1 MKPIDFALSYA
12 AAGVPV
18 FPVHAIG
25 ADGACSCSGK
35 HPRCKP
41 GKHPRTKHGEKDAST
56 NPDAIRAWWRMW
68 PDARIGAD
76 IEAAGIVVVASD
88 AADWLAEFE
97 RRGLPADAP
106 RSQSQGGEGHVHVLT
121 RRPPGC
127 PTTRIC
133 RSGEYDILSAGYAIL
148 PSSDTPGDGR
158 YGWLTPYAPSTLN
171 GALPA
176 APAWVVDMLTEAAA
190 SRERRAD
197 ARAEYRA
204 AGDEGDEPPIV
215 LDGNALAVWR
225 GERVK
230 RTKAGDV
237 DRSASLLW
245 IGRVLYDN
253 GMTRRGLVAE
263 LRARDERLGWRKYSD
278 RADGDDQYHAI
289 VDELEA
295 NGRNP
300 EVVIGNTA
308 TDGGAWERRARTA
321 EAQLT
326 EIRELQSLT
335 AAVRRNRH
343 IRVVQNVAIAL
354 AYEIASAESR
364 DAGGDGAYLV
374 RLGRLGDNASC
385 NRQTAGRHL
394 ATLESWGLLDRELRR
409 GLIEIVNT
417 GTGEVEQRLCRDLY
431 VTLPAGPVAFL
442 QTLAAYVPVKKPK
455 PDPATCTPRRH
466 CKTCQC
472 ADALPKF
479 EDRTSGHGA
488 TSAPADPPGDGG
500 IPNVRSSNF
509 GHMSRHFDDP
519 PDDETADGVRACAWC
534 GRRTVGH
541 ELCAGCD
548 PPGHSRVGRR
558 AAAGKG
564 GDA

>member
-1 MKPIDFALSYA
+1 MTATLHAAYDLARQGVYVKPLHTITD
-12 AAGVPV
+12 GV
-18 FPVHAIG
+18 
-25 ADGACSCSGK
+25 CSCGK
-35 HPRCKP
+35 PCTTP
-41 GKHPRTKHGEKDAST
+41 GKHPRIKGDGSKDAKQIRKWWKGEWADAGVGIHLELSGLVDVA
-56 NPDAIRAWWRMW
+56 PDSEEW
-68 PDARIGAD
+68 D
-76 IEAAGIVVVASD
+76 
-88 AADWLAEFE
+88 AEFQ
-97 RRGLPADAP
+97 RRGLPETATF
-106 RSQSQGGEGHVHVLT
+106 QSGSGAGHKHYLY
-121 RRPPGC
+121 RRPDGC
-127 PTTRIC
+127 PQTSIN
-133 RSGEYDILSAGYAIL
+133 RSGEYDIKSNGIAVAP
-148 PSSDTPGDGR
+148 PSVSGKGP
-158 YGWLTPYAPSTLN
+158 YVWLTEHPNLN
-171 GALPA
+171 GVLPE
-176 APAWVVDMLTEAAA
+176 APAFIVAMLTEAAA

-215 LDGNALAVWR
+215 LDGDALAVWR

-245 IGRVLYDN
+245 IGRVLFDA

-263 LRARDERLGWRKYSD
+263 LQASDERLDWRKYSD
-278 RADGDDQYHAI
+278 RPDADAQYHAI

-295 NGRNP
+295 NGRSP
-300 EVVIGNTA
+300 RVTIGGTGTHA
-308 TDGGAWERRARTA
+308 GGAWEQRALVA
-321 EAQLT
+321 EAQLV

-343 IRVVQNVAIAL
+343 VRVVQNVAIAL
-354 AYEIASAESR
+354 AYEIASAER
-364 DAGGDGAYLV
+364 RAAGDDGAYLV
-374 RLGRLGDNASC
+374 RLGRLGDAAAC

-394 ATLESWGLLDRELRR
+394 ATLESWGLLTRELRR
-409 GLIEIVNT
+409 GLIEMVNT

-442 QTLAAYVPVKKPK
+442 QTLAHYVPVKKPK
-455 PDPATCTPRRH
+455 ADPASCTPRRH

-488 TSAPADPPGDGG
+488 TSAPADPPGGPD

-519 PDDETADGVRACAWC
+519 TDDETENGVRACAWC
-534 GRRTVGH
+534 RKRTVGH

-548 PPGHSRVGRR
+548 PPGHSRIGQRE
-558 AAAGKG
+558 AAGTG
-564 GDA
+564 GAP